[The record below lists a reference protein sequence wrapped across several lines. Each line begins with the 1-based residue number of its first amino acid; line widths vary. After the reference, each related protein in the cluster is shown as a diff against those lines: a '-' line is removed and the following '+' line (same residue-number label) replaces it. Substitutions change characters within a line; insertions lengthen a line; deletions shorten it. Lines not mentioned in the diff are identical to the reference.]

1 MENTKKNNASFRVLE
16 KIENLMGEDSNIL
29 VLLDDQK
36 LNSVDKKDKNIEKI
50 NKKNN
55 KINEIK
61 ELINKLHSEASKIE
75 NIFNNYKTSDFKNL
89 IDIFGINIHFDEDY
103 EILNEKLPVFLKDKN
118 EEIEN
123 LSKEINSLEDEVI
136 TLTSKISDFENQM
149 SEALVAQKSLI
160 ELIKESVN
168 QTLNKTRE
176 EVISILRMVS
186 FDEKEAMEAAKLILF
201 PEDELIPYFKK
212 NKVFEELENKINNLT
227 IDISEEKPILEDK
240 KEELNVESQEIKEK
254 QENLETK
261 EEITN
266 MDDIFKT
273 DSVSFDNDDEIYKTF
288 LNDEDN
294 APIELSELNLKDVTI
309 DTDSFEKEPNTPI
322 SINELTDGLINKEDN
337 LDESINLDLVSK
349 EVVEEQVDIDKFLN
363 LIEKNKEDASL
374 IDGLFKG
381 ITETKLEEF
390 IKKIK
395 SLDISIKSVPL
406 LTYKHDLDNYLK
418 NIKTLKDNGYQF
430 SDMDIEKF
438 SSSLYLTSNDQ
449 IIANL
454 VVLKKYNINI
464 LKSNGKLC
472 FKLLSLET
480 NKLLDNLNLFVE
492 MGDIE
497 IVRNNVEI
505 LVKDVKDICERI
517 LFCKNNSIPYIE
529 EKGHKFIFRAFI
541 YEKKLLEELLES
553 KIELNNIKNNKD
565 VNDYLRSVSNSNLV
579 NILDNSNDYNPALD
593 NEKLEKEYNKVI
605 IRLEDKVKLEDEY
618 YTLDNIIFSKNNTI
632 KNIINILNNANNV
645 EIKDILI
652 VALLYN
658 SHKDIDSCEK
668 VINTFN
674 N

>member
-1 MENTKKNNASFRVLE
+1 MENTKKNNASLRILE
-16 KIENLMGEDSNIL
+16 KIENLMGEDSAIL

-36 LNSVDKKDKNIEKI
+36 INAIDKKDKNIEKI

-75 NIFNNYKTSDFKNL
+75 SLFNNYKTSDFSNL
-89 IDIFGINIHFDEDY
+89 IELFNLNIHFDEDY
-103 EILNEKLPVFLKDKN
+103 EILNEKLPIFLNDKN

-123 LSKEINSLEDEVI
+123 LSKEINSLEEEVV
-136 TLTSKISDFENQM
+136 TLTSNISNLENQI

-160 ELIKESVN
+160 DLIKESVN
-168 QTLNKTRE
+168 QTLNKNRE
-176 EVISILRMVS
+176 EVISILRMIS

-212 NKVFEELENKINNLT
+212 NKVFEDLENKINNLT
-227 IDISEEKPILEDK
+227 IDISIEKPIFEDK
-240 KEELNVESQEIKEK
+240 KEELNIETQEVEEK
-254 QENLETK
+254 QEVSEKTV
-261 EEITN
+261 N
-266 MDDIFKT
+266 MDDIFT
-273 DSVSFDNDDEIYKTF
+273 PDSISIDDEKDIYKT
-288 LNDEDN
+288 LISDEEN
-294 APIELSELNLKDVTI
+294 APIELSELNLNDVAI
-309 DTDSFEKEPNTPI
+309 DTNTFEKEPDTPI
-322 SINELTDGLINKEDN
+322 SINELTDNFITKEDD
-337 LDESINLDLVSK
+337 LSESINLDLIS
-349 EVVEEQVDIDKFLN
+349 EEIVEEKVDIDKFLS
-363 LIEKNKEDASL
+363 LIEKSKEDASL

-381 ITETKLEEF
+381 TTQTKLEEF
-390 IKKIK
+390 IKEIK
-395 SLDISIKSVPL
+395 NLDISIKSVPL

-418 NIKTLKDNGYQF
+418 NIKTLKDNGYQI

-517 LFCKNNSIPYIE
+517 LFCKKNSIPYIE

-605 IRLEDKVKLEDEY
+605 NRLEDKVKLEDEY

-632 KNIINILNNANNV
+632 KNIINILNNDNNV